1 MNSFINSNMMISEYS
16 TQNLYKKIKSIL
28 VEEQL
33 SGEKKDRQLELIY
46 NELKSRN
53 RLGLYQDAVESAI
66 KDVLLYEDSLAGL
79 KAVKIKPIENLNNF
93 ELIEL
98 LSETIDIEK
107 QFDSDNLENSNL
119 AALLNSFG
127 IDQNSFICNVQG
139 ESMVNAS
146 IFDGDTLIVENNKV
160 AKSGDIVVVNING
173 NLFVKKFETDGKVKK
188 FISENEK
195 YQPYIINEDSSAKIL
210 GVVKSVI
217 HKF

>member
-53 RLGLYQDAVESAI
+53 RLGLYRDAVESAL